1 MSFKERLKERIL
13 VLDGAMGTMVQR
25 YRLEEPDFRGSRF
38 AASPL
43 PLKGCNDILCIT
55 RPDVIGEIHRE
66 YINAG
71 ADIIETNSFNANA
84 ISLAEYGLSNQ
95 VREIN
100 LAAARV
106 AVAAA
111 KEEKEKSGRT
121 VYVAGSIGPGNV
133 SLSMP
138 ADADSDKRITFDR
151 MAEAYAEQ
159 AKALIEGGVDV
170 ILLET
175 IFDTL
180 NAKAAVAGIKQA
192 FRDTGKEL
200 PLMLSVTL
208 TRTGRTLSGQTLDAF
223 VASLMHAGACSIGLN
238 CGFGAEDMKPYLGQ
252 LQKYG
257 LPISIHPNAG
267 LPDEMGQYTETP
279 EKMGVVMKEYI
290 DAGLVNIVGGCCG
303 TTPDH
308 IRVIAEA
315 AKKAATRTMPTD
327 SPDKEENTLLLSGLQ
342 QKSISPAEG
351 FVKVGERC
359 NVAGSRKFLR
369 LINEHNQSEA
379 FAIAGGQIKKGAAI
393 LDLNMGAGILD
404 TQREMERFVSMLTLD
419 PSTADIPLMI
429 DSSRIDVILSALK
442 RIQGRSIVNS
452 ISLKEGEEKF
462 LAHAQEIRDLGGTPI
477 VMAFD
482 EQGQATTFE
491 RRVEICR
498 RAYRLLTEQAGFKGA
513 DIIFDPNILTIATGM
528 PEHDRYALDFLDTI
542 VWIKE
547 NLPGAKVSG
556 GVSNLSF
563 AFRGNN
569 PLREAMHTV
578 FLHHAIERGM
588 DMAIINPST
597 SLDINSIDATVR
609 NAIEDVIFCRRED
622 AAARLLDIASEMKEK
637 AEQAKALAAGTSKIA
652 QPTEKKAPKASEMS
666 LKEMVI
672 TGVTNHLEE
681 RLAEALAETGSAMS
695 VIKGELMEGM
705 NSVGEAFGEGRMFLP
720 QVVRSAGVMKQAINW
735 LTPYIEAE
743 QQSSDASMESG
754 HGRQK
759 VVLATVKGDVHDIG
773 KNIVA
778 VVLRCSGFDVIDLG
792 VMVDSEIILRTAKE
806 LNASFIGLSGLI
818 TPSLSEMVN
827 VATQMEEAGM
837 QDVTLLVGGATT
849 SALHTAVKIAPAF
862 SGLTVH
868 TGDAAALPEII
879 SALSDPE
886 RHDGMTESIRKTQEG
901 LVKEYREKNGEK
913 NGEKNAGNQGEK
925 PVVTTPDIKSDRPQP
940 AAKEYGVFDYTFT
953 PEEVEKE
960 INWKAFRHLWH
971 IPKEET
977 AEFERLQ
984 QQARDL
990 IKTLTAEGVKISARA
1005 VVAHARRQGED
1016 IVLSLNGKESVIAT
1030 LRREESPK
1038 LSMADFVA
1046 EKDDTLTLFAVTIGR
1061 QVARMIEEASSEDDF
1076 KALLLQSL
1084 ADRLVEA
1091 ATEHLHDIV
1100 YRDLLGL
1107 EIPRRSIRPAFG
1119 YPSLPDQSLV
1129 LEADKLLDYGAL
1141 AIEVT
1146 ENGALFPNA
1155 TTTGLIFGNPNARYF
1170 EIGKISEA
1178 ALADYARRRHLP
1190 IARIQALLPTITN

>member
-1 MSFKERLKERIL
+1 
-13 VLDGAMGTMVQR
+13 MGTMVQR
-25 YRLEEPDFRGSRF
+25 HRLEESDFRGSRF

-43 PLKGCNDILCIT
+43 PLKGCNDILSVT
-55 RPDVIGEIHRE
+55 RPDIIREIHRA
-66 YINAG
+66 YIDAG

-84 ISLAEYGLSNQ
+84 ISLAEYGLSGD

-106 AVAAA
+106 AVSAAN
-111 KEEKEKSGRT
+111 EEREKSGRT

-138 ADADSDKRITFDR
+138 SDAVTGKDITFDTMR
-151 MAEAYAEQ
+151 DAYAEQ
-159 AKALIEGGVDV
+159 ACALIEGGVDV

-180 NAKAAVAGIKQA
+180 NAKAAVAGIKRA
-192 FRDTGKEL
+192 FRETGKEL
-200 PLMLSVTL
+200 PLMLSMTL
-208 TRTGRTLSGQTLDAF
+208 TRTGRTLSGQTPDAF
-223 VASLMHAGACSIGLN
+223 VASMLHANACSVGLN
-238 CGFGAEDMKPYLGQ
+238 CGFGAAEMKPYLEQ

-257 LPISIHPNAG
+257 IPISLHPNAG

-279 EKMGVVMKEYI
+279 AKMGAVMKEYM
-290 DAGLVNIVGGCCG
+290 DAGLVNIAGGCCG
-303 TTPDH
+303 TTPEH

-315 AKKAATRTMPTD
+315 AGDTAPRILPAV
-327 SPDKEENTLLLSGLQ
+327 SPDKDENTLLLSGLHQ
-342 QKSISPAEG
+342 MRVSPATG

-369 LINEHNQSEA
+369 LINEQNQNEA
-379 FAIAGGQIKKGAAI
+379 LSIAAGQIKKGAAI
-393 LDLNMGAGILD
+393 LDINMDDGMLD
-404 TQREMERFVSMLTLD
+404 TRREMDSFVSMLTLD

-442 RIQGRSIVNS
+442 RIQGRPVVNS

-462 LAHAQEIRDLGGTPI
+462 LEHAREIRDLGGTPI

-482 EQGQATTFE
+482 EKGQATTFE

-498 RAYRLLTEQAGFKGA
+498 RAYTLLTEKAGFRGT

-528 PEHDRYALDFLDTI
+528 PEHDRYALDFLDAI

-578 FLHHAIERGM
+578 FLHHAGERGM
-588 DMAIINPST
+588 DMAIVNPST
-597 SLDINSIDATVR
+597 SLDITTVDTPLR
-609 NAIEDVIFCRRED
+609 EAIEDVIFCRRED
-622 AAARLLDIASEMKEK
+622 ASARLLDLASAMKES
-637 AEQAKALAAGTSKIA
+637 AEKAKAQAVGRDINAK
-652 QPTEKKAPKASEMS
+652 PVEKKGDKASELS
-666 LKEMVI
+666 LREMVVTGI
-672 TGVTNHLEE
+672 TNRLEE
-681 RLAEALAETGSAMS
+681 RLAAALAETGSAMDI
-695 VIKGELMEGM
+695 IKGELMEGM

-743 QQSSDASMESG
+743 QQVTDDTADNG
-754 HGRQK
+754 HRRQR
-759 VVLATVKGDVHDIG
+759 VILATVKGDVHDIG

-778 VVLRCSGFDVIDLG
+778 VVLRCSGFDVTDLG
-792 VMVDSEIILRTAKE
+792 VMVDSETILSKAKE
-806 LNASFIGLSGLI
+806 MNADFIGLSGLI

-827 VATQMEEAGM
+827 VATRMEEAGM

-868 TGDAAALPEII
+868 TGDAAALPEVI
-879 SALSDPE
+879 SAMSDPE
-886 RHDGMTESIRKTQEG
+886 RREEMTVSIRQTQEA
-901 LVKEYREKNGEK
+901 LVKEYRDKKISTKEDNPSETAAVVEKV
-913 NGEKNAGNQGEK
+913 A
-925 PVVTTPDIKSDRPQP
+925 PQS
-940 AAKEYGVFDYTFT
+940 AANEYGVFDFSFT

-960 INWKAFRHLWH
+960 INWKAFRHLWRL
-971 IPKEET
+971 PKDET
-977 AEFERLQ
+977 DEFEQLKK
-984 QQARDL
+984 QAQDMIR
-990 IKTLTAEGVKISARA
+990 TLTEEGVRISARA
-1005 VVAHARRQGED
+1005 VVTHARRQGDD
-1016 IVLSLNGKESVIAT
+1016 IILSLNGNNCVIST
-1030 LRREESPK
+1030 LRREETPK

-1046 EKDDTLTLFAVTIGR
+1046 ESDDTLTLFAVTIGR
-1061 QVARMIEEASSEDDF
+1061 KVAKMIEDASLTDDY

-1091 ATEHLHDIV
+1091 ATEHLHSIV
-1100 YRDLLGL
+1100 YTELLGKSL
-1107 EIPRRSIRPAFG
+1107 PRHSIRPAFG

-1129 LEADKLLDYGAL
+1129 LEADKLLHYGEL
-1141 AIEVT
+1141 GIDVT
-1146 ENGALFPNA
+1146 ENGALYPNA
-1155 TTTGLIFGNPNARYF
+1155 TTTGLIFGNPDARYF
-1170 EIGKISEA
+1170 EIGKISREA
-1178 ALADYARRRHLP
+1178 LTDYARRRNLP
-1190 IARIQALLPTITN
+1190 IERIHSLLPTILR